1 MKAQPG
7 ARIEPHDLEP
17 RTGDTQV
24 TERMAEVSP
33 RFQARM
39 AGVIAWITTTA
50 GFAEIVR
57 GRLVVYG
64 DAAATAHNILEHEM
78 FYRLAFAGDVI
89 SLLYIAY
96 TLLLYN
102 LFRPVNRS
110 LSLLAAFFSLVGC
123 AIATFNSLF
132 LLAPLV
138 VLGDAQSLSAL
149 NVKQLQELALLF
161 LKLHAQGYNI
171 SMVLF
176 GSYNL
181 LIGYLIFRS
190 TFLPRIL
197 GVLLAIS
204 GLCYLI
210 NCFANFL
217 SPTFAAHLLPYILVP
232 GGAELVLALWLVVI
246 GVNAQRWKEQ
256 ASAAGTSIRT

>member
-1 MKAQPG
+1 MSA
-7 ARIEPHDLEP
+7 
-17 RTGDTQV
+17 V
-24 TERMAEVSP
+24 VMTERGAETSP

-50 GFAEIVR
+50 GFAAIVS
-57 GRLVVYG
+57 GGLVVYS
-64 DAAATAHNILEHEM
+64 DAAATAHNILAHEPL
-78 FYRLAFAGDVI
+78 FRLAVAGNVI

-102 LFRPVNRS
+102 LFRPVNKS
-110 LSLLAAFFSLVGC
+110 LSLLAALFSLVGC
-123 AIATFNSLF
+123 AIGAVNCLL

-138 VLGDAQSLSAL
+138 VLGGAQSLSAFNL
-149 NVKQLQELALLF
+149 EQVQALALLF
-161 LKLHAQGYNI
+161 LKLYAQGSTI

-204 GLCYLI
+204 GVCYLI

-217 SPTFAAHLLPYILVP
+217 SPTFAAHLLPYILFP
-232 GGAELVLALWLVVI
+232 GGAELLLALWLAVV

-256 ASAAGTSIRT
+256 ASQADAAEASLRI

>member
-1 MKAQPG
+1 MSTA
-7 ARIEPHDLEP
+7 L
-17 RTGDTQV
+17 T
-24 TERMAEVSP
+24 TERMAEASP
-33 RFQARM
+33 RLQARM
-39 AGVIAWITTTA
+39 AGVIAWITTTS
-50 GFAEIVR
+50 GFAAIVS
-57 GRLVVYG
+57 GGLVVSG
-64 DAAATAHNILEHEM
+64 DAAATAHNILAHETL
-78 FYRLAFAGDVI
+78 FRLAVAGDVI
-89 SLLYIAY
+89 SLLYLAY

-123 AIATFNSLF
+123 AIAAVNCLL

-138 VLGDAQSLSAL
+138 VLGDAQSLSAF
-149 NVKQLQELALLF
+149 NVEQVQALALLF
-161 LKLHAQGYNI
+161 LKLHAQGSNV
-171 SMVLF
+171 SLVLF

-217 SPTFAAHLLPYILVP
+217 SPAFATHLVPYILIP
-232 GGAELVLALWLVVI
+232 GGAELLLALWLVVV

-256 ASAAGTSIRT
+256 AGAEEKR

>member
-1 MKAQPG
+1 MSTIVMTQ
-7 ARIEPHDLEP
+7 
-17 RTGDTQV
+17 RT
-24 TERMAEVSP
+24 AEASP

-39 AGVIAWITTTA
+39 AGVIALITTTA

-57 GRLVVYG
+57 GSLVVYG
-64 DAAATAHNILEHEM
+64 DAAATAHNILAHEM
-78 FYRLAFAGDVI
+78 VFRLALVGDVI
-89 SLLYIAY
+89 SILYIAY

-123 AIATFNSLF
+123 ALGALNCLF

-138 VLGDAQSLSAL
+138 VLEGAQSLSAF
-149 NVKQLQELALLF
+149 NVEQLQALALMF
-161 LKLHAQGYNI
+161 LKCHAQLYTI

-217 SPTFAAHLLPYILVP
+217 SPSFAAHLLPYILVP
-232 GGAELVLALWLVVI
+232 GGAELLLALWLVVI
-246 GVNAQRWKEQ
+246 GVNVQRWKEQ
-256 ASAAGTSIRT
+256 ASRALEPDQSVPGRATV